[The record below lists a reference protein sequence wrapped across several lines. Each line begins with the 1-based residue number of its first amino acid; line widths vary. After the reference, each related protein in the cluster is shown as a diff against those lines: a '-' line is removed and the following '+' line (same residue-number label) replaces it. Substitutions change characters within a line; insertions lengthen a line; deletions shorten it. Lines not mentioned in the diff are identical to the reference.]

1 MFLTRNELAGSR
13 LLTIRFTPGNELKAR
28 QLATLELETMFPND
42 PFEFRDFQVLFFLD
56 AAIPFWQ
63 AMKRIFFFFAVIT
76 ILVSSIGLFGLILF
90 TTKRRTKEIGM
101 RKVLG
106 SSVGTI
112 YLQLSTEVIALIGF
126 ATLVACPAA
135 WYIYKVMP
143 GSYKEPLTIY
153 GFLLAILL
161 IAFVAFLT
169 ISFHV
174 LKVAMRNPVE
184 ALRYE

>member
-1 MFLTRNELAGSR
+1 
-13 LLTIRFTPGNELKAR
+13 
-28 QLATLELETMFPND
+28 
-42 PFEFRDFQVLFFLD
+42 
-56 AAIPFWQ
+56 
-63 AMKRIFFFFAVIT
+63 
-76 ILVSSIGLFGLILF
+76 
-90 TTKRRTKEIGM
+90 M

-106 SSVGTI
+106 SSVRTI

-126 ATLVACPAA
+126 ATLIACPAA

-143 GSYKEPLTIY
+143 GAYKEPLTIY
-153 GFLLAILL
+153 EFLLAILL

-174 LKVAMRNPVE
+174 LKVATRNPVE